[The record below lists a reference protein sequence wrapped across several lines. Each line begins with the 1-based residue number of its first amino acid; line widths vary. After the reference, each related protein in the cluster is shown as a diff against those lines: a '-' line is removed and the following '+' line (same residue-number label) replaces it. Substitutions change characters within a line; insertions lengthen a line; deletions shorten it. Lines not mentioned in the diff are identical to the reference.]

1 MKKNNICGLIIFVFV
16 ISGFS
21 GISAQTKKI
30 VSVDS
35 DRQKIGSVSI
45 QRILESLNNSTKDFD
60 YITNSNSSIITIQP
74 SVRKTGMKTIE
85 GMETKKVGKAVVSF
99 KIKNE
104 ASDLDSLVKSEY
116 SISGKND
123 TETDNEILDNLNKDQ
138 QLLKRINEI
147 VSYYYNIGM
156 SDCTKNL
163 VKVEALET
171 DQKYREALLMLLK
184 IENSFTSCKPSFQA
198 KKAKLTKDYEKNVCD
213 KLLYD
218 AKIYI
223 NSGVEYQMNKAVGL
237 LLQIPPSAECR
248 NEAIKLAEEL
258 STKMNLT
265 KANSEKLVQ
274 YQKIII
280 QNNNDSWYNMLYGG
294 N

>member
-1 MKKNNICGLIIFVFV
+1 MKKNNICGLIIIVFV
-16 ISGFS
+16 ISGFI

>member
-1 MKKNNICGLIIFVFV
+1 MKKNNICGLIIIVFV

>member
-1 MKKNNICGLIIFVFV
+1 MKKNNICRIIIFVFV

-138 QLLKRINEI
+138 QLLKSINEI

>member
-1 MKKNNICGLIIFVFV
+1 MKKNNICGLIIIVFV

-138 QLLKRINEI
+138 QLLKSINEI

-156 SDCTKNL
+156 SDCTKSL

>member
-1 MKKNNICGLIIFVFV
+1 MKKNNICGLIIIVFV

-163 VKVEALET
+163 VKVEA
-171 DQKYREALLMLLK
+171 
-184 IENSFTSCKPSFQA
+184 
-198 KKAKLTKDYEKNVCD
+198 
-213 KLLYD
+213 
-218 AKIYI
+218 
-223 NSGVEYQMNKAVGL
+223 
-237 LLQIPPSAECR
+237 
-248 NEAIKLAEEL
+248 
-258 STKMNLT
+258 
-265 KANSEKLVQ
+265 
-274 YQKIII
+274 
-280 QNNNDSWYNMLYGG
+280 
-294 N
+294 

>member
-1 MKKNNICGLIIFVFV
+1 MKKNNICGLIIIVFV

-184 IENSFTSCKPSFQA
+184 IENSFTSCKPSFQT

>member
-1 MKKNNICGLIIFVFV
+1 MKKNNICGLIIIVFV

-85 GMETKKVGKAVVSF
+85 GMEKKKVGKAVVSF

-104 ASDLDSLVKSEY
+104 ASDLDSPVKSEY

-184 IENSFTSCKPSFQA
+184 IENSFTSCKPSFQV

>member
-1 MKKNNICGLIIFVFV
+1 MKKNNICGLIIIVFV

-85 GMETKKVGKAVVSF
+85 GMEKKKVGKAVVSF

-184 IENSFTSCKPSFQA
+184 IENSFTSCKPSFQV

>member
-1 MKKNNICGLIIFVFV
+1 MKKNNICELIIIVFV

-280 QNNNDSWYNMLYGG
+280 QNNNDSWYNMLYGE

>member
-138 QLLKRINEI
+138 QLLKSINEI

>member
-1 MKKNNICGLIIFVFV
+1 MKKNNICGLIIIVFV
-16 ISGFS
+16 ISGFI

-184 IENSFTSCKPSFQA
+184 IENSFTSCKPSFQV

>member
-1 MKKNNICGLIIFVFV
+1 MKKNNICGLIIIVFV

-184 IENSFTSCKPSFQA
+184 IENSFTSCKPSFQV

>member
-1 MKKNNICGLIIFVFV
+1 
-16 ISGFS
+16 
-21 GISAQTKKI
+21 
-30 VSVDS
+30 
-35 DRQKIGSVSI
+35 
-45 QRILESLNNSTKDFD
+45 
-60 YITNSNSSIITIQP
+60 
-74 SVRKTGMKTIE
+74 MKTIE

-184 IENSFTSCKPSFQA
+184 IENSFTSCKPSFQV

-237 LLQIPPSAECR
+237 CYKYHHQ
-248 NEAIKLAEEL
+248 L
-258 STKMNLT
+258 SVEMK
-265 KANSEKLVQ
+265 Q
-274 YQKIII
+274 
-280 QNNNDSWYNMLYGG
+280 
-294 N
+294 

>member
-1 MKKNNICGLIIFVFV
+1 MKKNNICGLIIIVFV

-123 TETDNEILDNLNKDQ
+123 TETVNEIFDNLNKDQ

-184 IENSFTSCKPSFQA
+184 IENSFTSCKPSFQV